1 MFPDGTRRVVAA
13 SYPEAE
19 FCETLP
25 GTAGCRGVNYNNNNN
40 YKNGNNDDSQFFLQ
54 LHGQVVCADRK
65 VTDRGGN
72 WGTIVDDE
80 VVFGEGEEI
89 VIVEYEDVI

>member
-1 MFPDGTRRVVAA
+1 MFPDGTR
-13 SYPEAE
+13 SYPEEAE

-25 GTAGCRGVNYNNNNN
+25 GTAGRRGVNYNNNNY
-40 YKNGNNDDSQFFLQ
+40 YKNGDNDDSQFFLQ
-54 LHGQVVCADRK
+54 LHGQIVCADRK
-65 VTDRGGN
+65 VTDRGGDY
-72 WGTIVDDE
+72 WGPTIVDDE

>member
-1 MFPDGTRRVVAA
+1 MFPDGTR
-13 SYPEAE
+13 SYPEEAE

-25 GTAGCRGVNYNNNNN
+25 GTAGRRGVNYNKNNC
-40 YKNGNNDDSQFFLQ
+40 YKNGDNDDSQFFLQ
-54 LHGQVVCADRK
+54 LHGQIVCADRK
-65 VTDRGGN
+65 VTDRGGDY
-72 WGTIVDDE
+72 WGPTIVDDE